1 MLPGTDNSWKVK
13 CISLVSMHGCT
24 LTDMET
30 PPPLYTD
37 LKDHPASSSMLLLCE
52 CQIPWQVSSHVF
64 GNMDFTSPYH
74 PFGELSC
81 LLSKHPGLS
90 LDIEQTLGSKCP
102 HLSIGRTRLNSGDC
116 CGLNEYLG
124 LAVCTE
130 ELLPNSNAL

>member
-1 MLPGTDNSWKVK
+1 MLSGTDNSWKVK

-30 PPPLYTD
+30 H
-37 LKDHPASSSMLLLCE
+37 LKDHSASSSMLLLCQ
-52 CQIPWQVSSHVF
+52 CQIPWQVSSHAF
-64 GNMDFTSPYH
+64 GNMDFRSPYH

-81 LLSKHPGLS
+81 LLSKHLGLS
-90 LDIEQTLGSKCP
+90 LDIEQTLSSKCP
-102 HLSIGRTRLNSGDC
+102 HLSIGRTHLNSGDC

-130 ELLPNSNAL
+130 GLLPNSNAL